1 VVSEEHGP
9 DVVKWYTRARRFPQL
24 IGRTPDGARIPG
36 GPYTLTQA
44 VAAGLILVI
53 GLNTMGIWARFGLVG
68 TIVTLTVTWTAVWLL
83 GRIPVGSRNPLS
95 AATGLAH
102 AVGTP
107 PTGRLGGHAVRV
119 RRPRRLRHTVVLA
132 LTDTTDLTPAAD
144 RAPDSAPVT
153 LPAETTPAKRRVR
166 FPGRPRPAGP
176 PGPPQQARP
185 TAEAPP
191 AAQESR
197 RAPLT
202 GVQALLAA
210 HPTTRGIE
218 ETHR

>member
-53 GLNTMGIWARFGLVG
+53 GLNTMGIWARFGLIG

-95 AATGLAH
+95 VATGLAH
-102 AVGTP
+102 AVGAP

-144 RAPDSAPVT
+144 RAPDSAPLS

-166 FPGRPRPAGP
+166 FAGRPRPADP
-176 PGPPQQARP
+176 PGPARQAEP

-191 AAQESR
+191 APQEPR

-210 HPTTRGIE
+210 HPATRRTE